1 MLHGPVCDL
10 PLANCRGKG
19 VVHCASNSAIM
30 PPHTRP
36 PVCCI
41 HCHTGIVPPELNVPC
56 LKFDMSV
63 CTVLCNA
70 MKITAS
76 VVDIYANI

>member
-19 VVHCASNSAIM
+19 VIM

-56 LKFDMSV
+56 TKFDMSV
-63 CTVLCNA
+63 LECNA